1 MAITQINT
9 HRRNRHGSWRDGEGC
24 ELDARRLPPVL
35 LISILASGGPFAAV
49 RLLDRGG
56 RRRLTAWRAS
66 TLRSGALVASYRPFA
81 RPIRGGG
88 PRPGDRAARVVAATR
103 PDDPG
108 WRTQTRRSGGPA
120 SVVSATR
127 PDDPGR
133 RALTR
138 RSGGPASVVSATRQD
153 DPGRRAPTPAIGRPS
168 SVVPD
173 RCGPERLRAN
183 TTLCGRLVR

>member
-1 MAITQINT
+1 MTITQINT
-9 HRRNRHGSWRDGEGC
+9 HRRNRHGSWRDGEGGA
-24 ELDARRLPPVL
+24 LNARRLPSRPAHL
-35 LISILASGGPFAAV
+35 YT
-49 RLLDRGG
+49 RLG
-56 RRRLTAWRAS
+56 RTICR
-66 TLRSGALVASYRPFA
+66 
-81 RPIRGGG
+81 
-88 PRPGDRAARVVAATR
+88 RAAPGSRRPAPAKTHCVEGLNLVFRRSCSVVSATR
-103 PDDPG
+103 PADPG
-108 WRTQTRRSGGPA
+108 RRAQTRRSGGPT

-183 TTLCGRLVR
+183 TTHYHSGSRHHQVTAGTVGPSR